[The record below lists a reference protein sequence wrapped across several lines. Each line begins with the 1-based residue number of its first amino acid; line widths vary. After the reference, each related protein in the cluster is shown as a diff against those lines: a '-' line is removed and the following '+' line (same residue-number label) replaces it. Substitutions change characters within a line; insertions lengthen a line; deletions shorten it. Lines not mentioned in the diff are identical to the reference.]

1 MKLDKK
7 DMIFYAITD
16 KNCIGENSFI
26 EKLEDA
32 LKGGATFLQLREKE
46 ISEEEYL
53 KKAKQTKKIAD
64 KYSVPFVINDNV
76 EVAINSD
83 ASGVHIGQGDM
94 DAKKARQ
101 LIGDDKILG
110 VSANTVETA
119 KLAEQNG
126 ADYIGVGAV
135 FKTNTKKD
143 ANVISMEVLNEICNS
158 VSIPVVA
165 IGGINEE
172 TILDLKGT
180 EIDGVC
186 CISAVFGKENVFEA
200 SRHLY
205 KLAKE
210 IIKE

>member
-53 KKAKQTKKIAD
+53 EKAKQTKKIAD